1 MRRLLQVSMVAAVA
15 AATMAA
21 LPVGATT
28 QGVDGQVASDGFQ
41 AADAQRRRRL
51 LQANPTGSLPPAL
64 RSSAASTGAP
74 EQVAAPPTL
83 PSTSVANSR
92 APSNFERSACPI
104 EFPPELT
111 VDCGVLTAP
120 ENRRKDN
127 GRTVRLPVAIIRA
140 PTTTPKP
147 DPIVYVTGGPSFN
160 EIDPFSAGFFSGLPF
175 AQDRDFI
182 LYNQRGVG
190 YAEPRLGCPEFDALR
205 AATFPQGPT
214 PGQWLDAVDACHDRL
229 ISEGV
234 DLRAY
239 NSAEDAA
246 DLRDLRRA
254 LGYKQW
260 NLYVLSAGGVIGLT
274 AMRLYPQGIR
284 SVILDSALGNRF
296 KLRGPDIWGG
306 QNRALEMVFAGCAA
320 DTACEAAYPNLRAR
334 FYERVHALRADPVV
348 VDLPV
353 EGGGTFALTVDGDL
367 VLADASSC
375 ASDGPFCAPSLPG
388 ALDAVAD
395 GDIASVYVG
404 DPIAPDPPLDPFLA
418 EGKSGVARCHD
429 QIAFEPDSE
438 LRRAARELPE
448 FRAHLLTLRF
458 IYIPTLTKQAC
469 KLWRAGRAEPAQNRP
484 VVSAIPTLVLT
495 ARWDGIV
502 WPPEGQ
508 EIASH
513 LRNSFYFEFPG
524 IAHGT
529 LFASLD
535 GIDCPATIAAA
546 FVDVPRTSPDA
557 GCIAT
562 MPDLSFTPP

>member
-1 MRRLLQVSMVAAVA
+1 MRRLLRVSAVAAVV

-21 LPVGATT
+21 FPVGATP
-28 QGVDGQVASDGFQ
+28 QGVDGQSASYGFQ
-41 AADAQRRRRL
+41 AADAGRVRRL
-51 LQANPTGSLPPAL
+51 LQLNPIGSVSPAL
-64 RSSAASTGAP
+64 RSSAASTGGSG
-74 EQVAAPPTL
+74 QVAARPTML
-83 PSTSVANSR
+83 SSVAKSQR
-92 APSNFERSACPI
+92 PSSFERSACPI

-127 GRTVRLPVAIIRA
+127 GRAVLLPVAIIRA
-140 PTTTPKP
+140 QTASPKP
-147 DPIVYVTGGPSFN
+147 DPIVFVTGGPSFN
-160 EIDPFSAGFFSGLPF
+160 EIDPFLAEFLSGLPF

-190 YAEPRLGCPEFDALR
+190 FAEPRLGCPEFDTLR
-205 AATFPQGPT
+205 AATFPEGPS
-214 PGQWLDAVDACHDRL
+214 PRQWLDAVRACHDRL
-229 ISEGV
+229 VREGV
-234 DLRAY
+234 DLSAY
-239 NSAEDAA
+239 NSAEDAG

-254 LGYKQW
+254 LGYNQW
-260 NLYVLSAGGVIGLT
+260 NLHVLSAGGVIGLT
-274 AMRLYPQGIR
+274 VMRLYPRGIR

-296 KLRGPDIWGG
+296 KLRGPDVWGG

-320 DTACEAAYPNLRAR
+320 DAACAAAYPNLRAR
-334 FYERVHALRADPVV
+334 FYDRVHALRADPVV

-367 VLADASSC
+367 LLAEASGC
-375 ASDGPFCAPSLPG
+375 ASDGPFCAPGLPG
-388 ALDAVAD
+388 ALDAAAD
-395 GDIASVYVG
+395 GDIASFFG
-404 DPIAPDPPLDPFLA
+404 GFTLAPDPPVDPFLA
-418 EGKSGVARCHD
+418 EGKTAVARCHD

-438 LRRAARELPE
+438 LRLAARELPE

-458 IYIPTLTKQAC
+458 IYIPTQTKQAC
-469 KLWRAGRAEPAQNRP
+469 KLWRAGRAEPAQHRP

-495 ARWDGIV
+495 AKWDGIV

-508 EIASH
+508 RIASH

-529 LFASLD
+529 LGAPL
-535 GIDCPATIAAA
+535 DCPATIAAA
-546 FVDVPRTSPDA
+546 FIDAPRTTPDA

>member
-1 MRRLLQVSMVAAVA
+1 M
-15 AATMAA
+15 
-21 LPVGATT
+21 
-28 QGVDGQVASDGFQ
+28 
-41 AADAQRRRRL
+41 
-51 LQANPTGSLPPAL
+51 
-64 RSSAASTGAP
+64 
-74 EQVAAPPTL
+74 
-83 PSTSVANSR
+83 
-92 APSNFERSACPI
+92 
-104 EFPPELT
+104 
-111 VDCGVLTAP
+111 DCGVLTAP

-140 PTTTPKP
+140 PTPTPKP

-190 YAEPRLGCPEFDALR
+190 FAQPRLGCPEFDTLR

-214 PGQWLDAVDACHDRL
+214 PGQWLAAVGACHDRL

-234 DLRAY
+234 DLPAY
-239 NSAEDAA
+239 NSAEDAG

-296 KLRGPDIWGG
+296 KLRGPDVWGG

-320 DTACEAAYPNLRAR
+320 DTACDAAYPNLRAR
-334 FYERVHALRADPVV
+334 FYDRIHALRASPVV
-348 VDLPV
+348 VEVPV
-353 EGGGTFALTVDGDL
+353 EGGGTFARTVDGDL
-367 VLADASSC
+367 LLADASGC
-375 ASDGPFCAPSLPG
+375 ASAGPFCPGLPG
-388 ALDAVAD
+388 VLDAVAD
-395 GDIASVYVG
+395 GDIASFYAG
-404 DPIAPDPPLDPFLA
+404 DTLAPDPPLDPFLS
-418 EGKSGVARCHD
+418 EGKSAVAHCHD
-429 QIAFEPDSE
+429 HIAFEPDSE
-438 LRRAARELPE
+438 LQLAARELPE
-448 FRAHLLTLRF
+448 FREHLLTLRF
-458 IYIPTLTKQAC
+458 IYIPTQTKQAC
-469 KLWRAGRAEPAQNRP
+469 KLWRVGRAEPAQHRP
-484 VVSAIPTLVLT
+484 VQSGIPTLVLT
-495 ARWDGIV
+495 AKWDGNV

-535 GIDCPATIAAA
+535 GIDCPATIAAE
-546 FVDVPRTSPDA
+546 FVDAPRITPDA